1 MDLIT
6 IERILEAHPINREQ
20 LKQDYIGANNR
31 LGKYVRL
38 RFSYVYR
45 SSAVQNELYK
55 LGRTVVNPVG
65 KSKSKPMGNIVTNAK
80 GGESIHQSGLAFDI
94 VLLIDKDK
102 NGTFEEI
109 TYDMVKDFDLD
120 TTPDWKE
127 VTDYLLSKGYTN
139 GFMKN
144 GKKWDYPHFQKDFG
158 YSWQELKA
166 KIDKGD
172 VIKDP
177 NGIIYP
183 KI

>member
-1 MDLIT
+1 MDLIS
-6 IERILEAHPINREQ
+6 IERILEAHPKIREQ
-20 LKQDYIGANNR
+20 LKADYIGANNK

-45 SSAVQNELYK
+45 SPELQHK
-55 LGRTVVNPVG
+55 IFLQRP
-65 KSKSKPMGNIVTNAK
+65 KVT
-80 GGESIHQSGLAFDI
+80 GSDSWQSIHQYALAFDI

-120 TTPDWKE
+120 TIADWKE
-127 VTDYLLSKGYTN
+127 VTDYFLSKGYTN

-158 YSWQELKA
+158 YSWRELKA

-177 NGIIYP
+177 NGIVYP